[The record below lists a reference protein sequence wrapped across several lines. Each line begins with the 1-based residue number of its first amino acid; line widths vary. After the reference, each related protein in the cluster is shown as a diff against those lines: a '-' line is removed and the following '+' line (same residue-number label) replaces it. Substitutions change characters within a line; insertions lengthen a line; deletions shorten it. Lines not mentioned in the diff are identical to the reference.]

1 MKTQNALTLYQSANY
16 QTMKNI
22 IIADAA
28 SGNHTQVTIHPGTTT
43 RDILH
48 QGGFGTDYSLT
59 RNREGEAIPPDQNL
73 YEVIPDGAKLWVS
86 TPVDFGTDDDDA
98 QGLPWGHNDS
108 DGDSPSSREWIRQ
121 HLAANKSRLFDSQ
134 SLLTDLLPARSYVR
148 PKPVFKNAE
157 SKRYVPQVT
166 VTPLKPEA
174 LRSPPQPRPAPRV
187 VRHLNVAPSR
197 LPYWQEKGWS
207 CHRTGLRAIYQG
219 YFQSRRNRVKGRI
232 EQGVLS
238 TDIFLQHPPA
248 VLQRHRTWGCFHMR
262 EHDWWEIHHHGC
274 PDVSSGIVQ
283 VERTLSEAEEM
294 ES

>member
-1 MKTQNALTLYQSANY
+1 MKTQNALTLYQSSNY

-43 RDILH
+43 RDILQ

-73 YEVIPDGAKLWVS
+73 YEVIPEGAKLWVS
-86 TPVDFGTDDDDA
+86 TPVDFGTEYDDA
-98 QGLPWGHNDS
+98 QGGLPWEHKDS
-108 DGDSPSSREWIRQ
+108 DEISLSTREWIRQ
-121 HLAANKSRLFDSQ
+121 HLAADDSKPFELSNPPTIPLW
-134 SLLTDLLPARSYVR
+134 SLLPTGSYVR
-148 PKPVFKNAE
+148 HTPVLKKAE
-157 SKRYVPQVT
+157 IKYGAPQVT
-166 VTPLKPEA
+166 VAPLKPEA
-174 LRSPPQPRPAPRV
+174 LRSPSQRRPVPRPRI

-207 CHRTGLRAIYQG
+207 CHRIGLSTIYQG

-238 TDIFLQHPPA
+238 TDIFLHYPPA
-248 VLQRHRTWGCFHMR
+248 VLKRHHTWGCFHMR
-262 EHDWWEIHHHGC
+262 
-274 PDVSSGIVQ
+274 
-283 VERTLSEAEEM
+283 
-294 ES
+294 